1 MLKVPDSILASI
13 TRNTS
18 IGGDCILSIREVFI
32 EWSQSRS
39 SPYNW
44 ETLLTAL
51 STETVGERG
60 LAKEIAK
67 RLKDRSV

>member
-13 TRNTS
+13 RRNTS
-18 IGGDCILSIREVFI
+18 IGGDSKLSIREMFI
-32 EWSQSRS
+32 EWSHSRS

-44 ETLLTAL
+44 ETLLTVL